1 MHRLAGPGEK
11 RGEATTPRLAA
22 LVAGVWD
29 PLVPPL
35 DEASLRLLKVYALP
49 DRPISLYR
57 AAKLANMSFS
67 LAYKKGSA
75 LKGLRL
81 LDTVDG
87 SNYHITVKGCIAAL
101 CRAGFTH
108 REFLRCVRKVWPIP
122 SSDLSDEELLSFL
135 YALGVVM
142 ARRGLDITKATICG
156 FDESSMQVFKVYLN
170 DVVAK
175 VLLGRRV
182 TEAVEDLARRW
193 GTEPEIVLNA
203 LRVAIKGVLS
213 FIPPT
218 LVTET
223 HKILATFN
231 GGTLRPIAV
240 VCNRRGCRYYEETLG
255 LTCPSISMETASA
268 VHGRAYAND
277 AETTG

>member
-1 MHRLAGPGEK
+1 MPVLEKGEEAPASRL
-11 RGEATTPRLAA
+11 TA
-22 LVAGVWD
+22 LVASVWS

-35 DEASLRLLKVYALP
+35 DEASLRLLKVYALL

-57 AAKLANMSFS
+57 AAKLADMSFS

-75 LKGLRL
+75 LRGLRL

-101 CRAGFTH
+101 SRAGFTH
-108 REFLRCVRKVWPIP
+108 GEFLRCIRRVWPI
-122 SSDLSDEELLSFL
+122 SSGDLSDEELLSFL
-135 YALGVVM
+135 YVLGIVM

-156 FDESSMQVFKVYLN
+156 FDESSIQVFKVYLN
-170 DVVAK
+170 DVVAR

-193 GTEPEIVLNA
+193 GVEPRIILNA
-203 LRVAIKGVLS
+203 LRAAIKGVLS

-218 LVTET
+218 LVTES
-223 HKILATFN
+223 HKILATLN
-231 GGTLRPIAV
+231 GGAPRPIAV
-240 VCNRRGCRYYEETLG
+240 VCNRRGCMYYEETLG
-255 LTCPSISMETASA
+255 LTCPSISRELSRA

-277 AETTG
+277 AADDTG